1 MLYEIDCC
9 YTSVMSLFP
18 FQGATTAAVPGYGFI
33 PTAATTARADSL
45 TAAANAAAAAAG
57 YFTDFATASPA
68 AGVASIAANA
78 AAIPRSDPS
87 PIPLSS
93 SPISQRTA
101 GTTTT
106 HNELL

>member
-1 MLYEIDCC
+1 MYEINCC
-9 YTSVMSLFP
+9 YTSLFVP
-18 FQGATTAAVPGYGFI
+18 LPVQGATTAALPGYGYI
-33 PTAATTARADSL
+33 PAAATTARADSL
-45 TAAANAAAAAAG
+45 TVAANAAAAAAG
-57 YFTDFATASPA
+57 FYTDFATGSPA

-106 HNELL
+106 HKKLL